1 MKKRLLSIFLA
12 VCMVFTLLPTSAF
25 AATTVSGTCGD
36 NLTWTLDSEGIV
48 KEAESMFREVT
59 SQTISLE

>member
-1 MKKRLLSIFLA
+1 MPRIISPIFFSSPPQA
-12 VCMVFTLLPTSAF
+12 
-25 AATTVSGTCGD
+25 
-36 NLTWTLDSEGIV
+36 SEIWV